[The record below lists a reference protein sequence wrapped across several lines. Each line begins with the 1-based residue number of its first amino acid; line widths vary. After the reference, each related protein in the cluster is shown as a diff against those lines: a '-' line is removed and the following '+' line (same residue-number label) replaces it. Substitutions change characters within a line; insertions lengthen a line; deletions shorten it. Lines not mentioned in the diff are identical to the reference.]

1 MRTIRFGVCVVLLR
15 IRQFPGVRCGNS
27 LSVILTHD
35 PIENEN
41 ENARSATTDDDGERD
56 R

>member
-1 MRTIRFGVCVVLLR
+1 MDCPQDKAGSQAVHRRALSTV
-15 IRQFPGVRCGNS
+15 
-27 LSVILTHD
+27 SVILTHD

-41 ENARSATTDDDGERD
+41 ENARAATTDDDGERD